1 MSQWLQRRQTKAI
14 APWCPCQH
22 LAPAC
27 PRYLLVGWVVIPGL
41 QELWQEVS
49 EPNVLQLEKRLKCHW
64 MIWMLSR
71 GPEGNLNE
79 VISYIMY
86 EINVIRISK
95 FISTK
100 GPGQFYD
107 CLEFM
112 ELLFCFPGWSGCLPS
127 LGSVLSNRAR
137 WSWLWLVEMPCW
149 EFSRVDLRN
158 FNVKQR
164 LVKYMWSD
172 AEIRFFELSERK

>member
-1 MSQWLQRRQTKAI
+1 MASTQADQGDCSVVSMST
-14 APWCPCQH
+14 PGPGVSEV
-22 LAPAC
+22 
-27 PRYLLVGWVVIPGL
+27 LVGWVGRNSWTSGIVAGSFRTECFATWETPEMPLNDI
-41 QELWQEVS
+41 EY
-49 EPNVLQLEKRLKCHW
+49 
-64 MIWMLSR
+64 WMLSR